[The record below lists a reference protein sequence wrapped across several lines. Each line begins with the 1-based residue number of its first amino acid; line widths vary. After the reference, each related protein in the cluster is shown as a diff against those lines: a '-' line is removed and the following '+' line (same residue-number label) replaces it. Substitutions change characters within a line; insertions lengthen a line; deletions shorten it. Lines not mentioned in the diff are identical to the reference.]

1 MIPPFFPWFLAFL
14 LLIACVALLVLL
26 LRYRDRSVRLEA
38 ESRSWQER
46 AEDRTQMLRRAEEVL
61 KDSFAGISA
70 EVLRNSEKQFLNL
83 AETRLQSQ
91 RQQANHDLD
100 SRKQAIESML
110 KPVSESLK
118 LVQSRLGEMEKERVG
133 AYTDLKTQIR
143 YILSGNEALKN
154 ETARLS
160 QALHH
165 NSVRGQW
172 GELQLRRVVELAGMV
187 EYCDFTTQETRS
199 REEERIRPDM
209 VIHLPGGRSIIID
222 AKAPMASYLNA
233 GQTENPEER
242 SQWMARHAADVRR
255 HLQQL
260 SAKNY
265 FAQFSP
271 CPEFV
276 IMFLPGESFF
286 QAALEADPTLIEF
299 GAENRV
305 ILSTPSTLIALLK
318 AVAYGWKQEQG
329 EPHLSRSG
337 CQGGKQGMLAQV
349 AAQGRIIR
357 KGGKDGKR
365 QFFLPDAQAAAQR
378 RAVPHFLLHHVGRS
392 RSQCQAV
399 IRSQDTD
406 GGGKQHAAVQP
417 PGQGDGNA
425 FPGEKDGAKPFKRS
439 LWRRCHGKVWEKAP
453 SAGIVPAEIRFFP
466 PGFCNLQIPLS
477 GNGGGRA

>member
-318 AVAYGWKQEQG
+318 AVAYGWKQEQ
-329 EPHLSRSG
+329 
-337 CQGGKQGMLAQV
+337 LADN
-349 AAQGRIIR
+349 AKKISEAGA
-357 KGGKDGKR
+357 D
-365 QFFLPDAQAAAQR
+365 LY
-378 RAVPHFLLHHVGRS
+378 
-392 RSQCQAV
+392 
-399 IRSQDTD
+399 DTC
-406 GGGKQHAAVQP
+406 
-417 PGQGDGNA
+417 
-425 FPGEKDGAKPFKRS
+425 S
-439 LWRRCHGKVWEKAP
+439 
-453 SAGIVPAEIRFFP
+453 I
-466 PGFCNLQIPLS
+466 LS
-477 GNGGGRA
+477 GQEPEPGGSPVQ

>member
-1 MIPPFFPWFLAFL
+1 MTSPLIPWFLAL
-14 LLIACVALLVLL
+14 LLLAACVALLILL

-46 AEDRTQMLRRAEEVL
+46 AEDRTQMLHRAEEVL

-91 RQQANHDLD
+91 RQQANHDLE

-165 NSVRGQW
+165 NSSRGQW

-199 REEERIRPDM
+199 REEDRVRPDM

-222 AKAPMASYLNA
+222 AKAPMSSYLNA
-233 GQTENPEER
+233 GQTDRLEER
-242 SQWMARHAADVRR
+242 SQWMSRHAANVKR

-276 IMFLPGESFF
+276 IMFLPGEAFF
-286 QAALEADPTLIEF
+286 QAALEADPSLIEF
-299 GAENRV
+299 GAENKV

-318 AVAYGWKQEQG
+318 AVAYGWKQEQLADNAKKISEAG
-329 EPHLSRSG
+329 ADLFNTCSILTGHFSSL
-337 CQGGKQGMLAQV
+337 GKSLN
-349 AAQGRIIR
+349 
-357 KGGKDGKR
+357 
-365 QFFLPDAQAAAQR
+365 
-378 RAVPHFLLHHVGRS
+378 
-392 RSQCQAV
+392 QAV
-399 IRSQDTD
+399 TQYNKTVSSFEHRFIPRAQKLKNLGVTSTKDLPGSLEDIT
-406 GGGKQHAAVQP
+406 VQ
-417 PGQGDGNA
+417 
-425 FPGEKDGAKPFKRS
+425 AKSADIPDI
-439 LWRRCHGKVWEKAP
+439 P
-453 SAGIVPAEIRFFP
+453 S
-466 PGFCNLQIPLS
+466 
-477 GNGGGRA
+477 

>member
-222 AKAPMASYLNA
+222 AN
-233 GQTENPEER
+233 
-242 SQWMARHAADVRR
+242 VRR

-318 AVAYGWKQEQG
+318 AVAYGWKQEQLADNAKKISEAG
-329 EPHLSRSG
+329 ADLFNTCSILSGHFSSL
-337 CQGGKQGMLAQV
+337 GKSLN
-349 AAQGRIIR
+349 
-357 KGGKDGKR
+357 
-365 QFFLPDAQAAAQR
+365 
-378 RAVPHFLLHHVGRS
+378 
-392 RSQCQAV
+392 QAV
-399 IRSQDTD
+399 AQYNKTVSSFEHRFIPRAQKLKNLGVTSTKELPRALEDITEQ
-406 GGGKQHAAVQP
+406 
-417 PGQGDGNA
+417 
-425 FPGEKDGAKPFKRS
+425 AKS
-439 LWRRCHGKVWEKAP
+439 ADIP
-453 SAGIVPAEIRFFP
+453 S
-466 PGFCNLQIPLS
+466 
-477 GNGGGRA
+477 

>member
-1 MIPPFFPWFLAFL
+1 
-14 LLIACVALLVLL
+14 
-26 LRYRDRSVRLEA
+26 
-38 ESRSWQER
+38 
-46 AEDRTQMLRRAEEVL
+46 
-61 KDSFAGISA
+61 
-70 EVLRNSEKQFLNL
+70 
-83 AETRLQSQ
+83 
-91 RQQANHDLD
+91 
-100 SRKQAIESML
+100 ML

-318 AVAYGWKQEQG
+318 AVAYGWKQEQLADNAKKFRKR
-329 EPHLSRSG
+329 ERTCTIPALSFPVIFP
-337 CQGGKQGMLAQV
+337 LWA
-349 AAQGRIIR
+349 
-357 KGGKDGKR
+357 
-365 QFFLPDAQAAAQR
+365 
-378 RAVPHFLLHHVGRS
+378 RA
-392 RSQCQAV
+392 
-399 IRSQDTD
+399 
-406 GGGKQHAAVQP
+406 
-417 PGQGDGNA
+417 
-425 FPGEKDGAKPFKRS
+425 
-439 LWRRCHGKVWEKAP
+439 
-453 SAGIVPAEIRFFP
+453 
-466 PGFCNLQIPLS
+466 
-477 GNGGGRA
+477 

>member
-1 MIPPFFPWFLAFL
+1 MISPFFPWFLAFL

-26 LRYRDRSVRLEA
+26 LRYRDRTVRLEA

-199 REEERIRPDM
+199 REEERVRPDM

-242 SQWMARHAADVRR
+242 SQWMARHAADVKR

-260 SAKNY
+260 SA
-265 FAQFSP
+265 
-271 CPEFV
+271 
-276 IMFLPGESFF
+276 
-286 QAALEADPTLIEF
+286 
-299 GAENRV
+299 
-305 ILSTPSTLIALLK
+305 
-318 AVAYGWKQEQG
+318 
-329 EPHLSRSG
+329 
-337 CQGGKQGMLAQV
+337 
-349 AAQGRIIR
+349 
-357 KGGKDGKR
+357 
-365 QFFLPDAQAAAQR
+365 
-378 RAVPHFLLHHVGRS
+378 
-392 RSQCQAV
+392 
-399 IRSQDTD
+399 
-406 GGGKQHAAVQP
+406 
-417 PGQGDGNA
+417 
-425 FPGEKDGAKPFKRS
+425 
-439 LWRRCHGKVWEKAP
+439 
-453 SAGIVPAEIRFFP
+453 
-466 PGFCNLQIPLS
+466 
-477 GNGGGRA
+477 

>member
-91 RQQANHDLD
+91 RQ
-100 SRKQAIESML
+100 
-110 KPVSESLK
+110 SLK

-318 AVAYGWKQEQG
+318 AVAYGWKQEQLADNAKKISEAG
-329 EPHLSRSG
+329 ADLYNTCSILSGHFSSL
-337 CQGGKQGMLAQV
+337 GKSLN
-349 AAQGRIIR
+349 
-357 KGGKDGKR
+357 
-365 QFFLPDAQAAAQR
+365 
-378 RAVPHFLLHHVGRS
+378 
-392 RSQCQAV
+392 QAV
-399 IRSQDTD
+399 AQYNKTVSSFEHRFIPRAQKLKNLGVTSTKELPRALEDITEQ
-406 GGGKQHAAVQP
+406 
-417 PGQGDGNA
+417 
-425 FPGEKDGAKPFKRS
+425 AKSADVPDI
-439 LWRRCHGKVWEKAP
+439 P
-453 SAGIVPAEIRFFP
+453 S
-466 PGFCNLQIPLS
+466 
-477 GNGGGRA
+477 

>member
-1 MIPPFFPWFLAFL
+1 MISPFFPWFLAFL

-199 REEERIRPDM
+199 REEERVRPDM

-242 SQWMARHAADVRR
+242 SQWMARHAADVKR

-286 QAALEADPTLIEF
+286 QAALEADPSLIEF
-299 GAENRV
+299 GAENKV

-318 AVAYGWKQEQG
+318 AVAYGWKQEQLADNAKKISEAG
-329 EPHLSRSG
+329 ADLYNTCAILSGHFSSL
-337 CQGGKQGMLAQV
+337 GKSLN
-349 AAQGRIIR
+349 
-357 KGGKDGKR
+357 
-365 QFFLPDAQAAAQR
+365 
-378 RAVPHFLLHHVGRS
+378 
-392 RSQCQAV
+392 QAV
-399 IRSQDTD
+399 AQYNKTVSSFEHRFIPRAQKLKNLGVTST
-406 GGGKQHAAVQP
+406 KELP
-417 PGQGDGNA
+417 
-425 FPGEKDGAKPFKRS
+425 RS
-439 LWRRCHGKVWEKAP
+439 LEDITEQAK
-453 SAGIVPAEIRFFP
+453 SADVPDTT
-466 PGFCNLQIPLS
+466 S
-477 GNGGGRA
+477 

>member
-286 QAALEADPTLIEF
+286 QAALEADPTLIE
-299 GAENRV
+299 
-305 ILSTPSTLIALLK
+305 
-318 AVAYGWKQEQG
+318 
-329 EPHLSRSG
+329 
-337 CQGGKQGMLAQV
+337 LA
-349 AAQGRIIR
+349 
-357 KGGKDGKR
+357 
-365 QFFLPDAQAAAQR
+365 R
-378 RAVPHFLLHHVGRS
+378 RTEL
-392 RSQCQAV
+392 
-399 IRSQDTD
+399 
-406 GGGKQHAAVQP
+406 
-417 PGQGDGNA
+417 
-425 FPGEKDGAKPFKRS
+425 
-439 LWRRCHGKVWEKAP
+439 
-453 SAGIVPAEIRFFP
+453 FFP
-466 PGFCNLQIPLS
+466 LHPP
-477 GNGGGRA
+477 

>member
-1 MIPPFFPWFLAFL
+1 
-14 LLIACVALLVLL
+14 
-26 LRYRDRSVRLEA
+26 
-38 ESRSWQER
+38 
-46 AEDRTQMLRRAEEVL
+46 
-61 KDSFAGISA
+61 
-70 EVLRNSEKQFLNL
+70 
-83 AETRLQSQ
+83 
-91 RQQANHDLD
+91 
-100 SRKQAIESML
+100 ML

-199 REEERIRPDM
+199 REEERVRPDM

-222 AKAPMASYLNA
+222 AKRHGIL
-233 GQTENPEER
+233 PECRADGESGR
-242 SQWMARHAADVRR
+242 AQPVDGRHAADVKR

-286 QAALEADPTLIEF
+286 QAALEADPSLIEF
-299 GAENRV
+299 GAENKV

-318 AVAYGWKQEQG
+318 AVAYGWKQEQLADNAKKIS
-329 EPHLSRSG
+329 EAERTCTIPALSFPVIFPLWARG
-337 CQGGKQGMLAQV
+337 
-349 AAQGRIIR
+349 
-357 KGGKDGKR
+357 
-365 QFFLPDAQAAAQR
+365 PE
-378 RAVPHFLLHHVGRS
+378 
-392 RSQCQAV
+392 QAV
-399 IRSQDTD
+399 ASTT
-406 GGGKQHAAVQP
+406 
-417 PGQGDGNA
+417 
-425 FPGEKDGAKPFKRS
+425 KPFPLLNTGSSPGPRS
-439 LWRRCHGKVWEKAP
+439 
-453 SAGIVPAEIRFFP
+453 
-466 PGFCNLQIPLS
+466 
-477 GNGGGRA
+477 

>member
-1 MIPPFFPWFLAFL
+1 MISPFFPWFLAFL

-172 GELQLRRVVELAGMV
+172 GELQLRRVVELAELWSTAISRLRKPVPGRRNG
-187 EYCDFTTQETRS
+187 CGRTWSFT
-199 REEERIRPDM
+199 
-209 VIHLPGGRSIIID
+209 
-222 AKAPMASYLNA
+222 
-233 GQTENPEER
+233 
-242 SQWMARHAADVRR
+242 
-255 HLQQL
+255 
-260 SAKNY
+260 
-265 FAQFSP
+265 F
-271 CPEFV
+271 
-276 IMFLPGESFF
+276 
-286 QAALEADPTLIEF
+286 LEAVPSSLTRKRPWHPT
-299 GAENRV
+299 
-305 ILSTPSTLIALLK
+305 
-318 AVAYGWKQEQG
+318 
-329 EPHLSRSG
+329 
-337 CQGGKQGMLAQV
+337 
-349 AAQGRIIR
+349 
-357 KGGKDGKR
+357 
-365 QFFLPDAQAAAQR
+365 
-378 RAVPHFLLHHVGRS
+378 
-392 RSQCQAV
+392 
-399 IRSQDTD
+399 
-406 GGGKQHAAVQP
+406 
-417 PGQGDGNA
+417 
-425 FPGEKDGAKPFKRS
+425 
-439 LWRRCHGKVWEKAP
+439 
-453 SAGIVPAEIRFFP
+453 
-466 PGFCNLQIPLS
+466 
-477 GNGGGRA
+477 

>member
-1 MIPPFFPWFLAFL
+1 MISPFFPWFLAFL

-199 REEERIRPDM
+199 REEERVRPDM

-233 GQTENPEER
+233 GQTENPEEH
-242 SQWMARHAADVRR
+242 SQWMARHAADVKR

-260 SAKNY
+260 SAKND
-265 FAQFSP
+265 FILRA
-271 CPEFV
+271 EFNQGGV
-276 IMFLPGESFF
+276 CFQSRLEKGFPGQEHN
-286 QAALEADPTLIEF
+286 DEF
-299 GAENRV
+299 GAENKV

-318 AVAYGWKQEQG
+318 AVAYGWKQEQLADNAKKISEAG
-329 EPHLSRSG
+329 ADLYNTCSILSGHFSSL
-337 CQGGKQGMLAQV
+337 GKSLN
-349 AAQGRIIR
+349 
-357 KGGKDGKR
+357 
-365 QFFLPDAQAAAQR
+365 
-378 RAVPHFLLHHVGRS
+378 
-392 RSQCQAV
+392 QAV
-399 IRSQDTD
+399 AQYNKTVSSFEHRFIPRAQKLKNLGVTST
-406 GGGKQHAAVQP
+406 KELP
-417 PGQGDGNA
+417 
-425 FPGEKDGAKPFKRS
+425 RS
-439 LWRRCHGKVWEKAP
+439 LEDITEQAK
-453 SAGIVPAEIRFFP
+453 SADVPDTT
-466 PGFCNLQIPLS
+466 S
-477 GNGGGRA
+477 

>member
-1 MIPPFFPWFLAFL
+1 MISPFFPWFLAFL

-199 REEERIRPDM
+199 REEAKTLFPYTT
-209 VIHLPGGRSIIID
+209 LFRS
-222 AKAPMASYLNA
+222 
-233 GQTENPEER
+233 
-242 SQWMARHAADVRR
+242 WMARHAADVKR

-286 QAALEADPTLIEF
+286 QAALEADPSLIEF
-299 GAENRV
+299 GAENKV

-318 AVAYGWKQEQG
+318 AVAYGWKQEQLADNAKKISEAG
-329 EPHLSRSG
+329 ADLYNTCSILSGHFSSL
-337 CQGGKQGMLAQV
+337 GKSLN
-349 AAQGRIIR
+349 
-357 KGGKDGKR
+357 
-365 QFFLPDAQAAAQR
+365 
-378 RAVPHFLLHHVGRS
+378 
-392 RSQCQAV
+392 QAV
-399 IRSQDTD
+399 AQYNKTVSSFEHRFIPRAQKLKNLGVTST
-406 GGGKQHAAVQP
+406 KELP
-417 PGQGDGNA
+417 
-425 FPGEKDGAKPFKRS
+425 RS
-439 LWRRCHGKVWEKAP
+439 LEDITEQAK
-453 SAGIVPAEIRFFP
+453 SADVPDTT
-466 PGFCNLQIPLS
+466 S
-477 GNGGGRA
+477 

>member
-1 MIPPFFPWFLAFL
+1 MGFDSSTKILEKGYGGTLALPVWVDIMLAAQKEGYPANAIRTRPGSEGQAVLVCRESNQLAHSGCQYAKTAYFETSAGYQAPANMCERHIPMAEPGSEESIPMRNRWTAATITSPGRTRGRNGRHPLRHPHLIAYFFLMISPFFPWFLAFL

-199 REEERIRPDM
+199 REEERVRPDM

-242 SQWMARHAADVRR
+242 SQWMARHAADVKR

-276 IMFLPGESFF
+276 IMFLPGESFSRR
-286 QAALEADPTLIEF
+286 L
-299 GAENRV
+299 
-305 ILSTPSTLIALLK
+305 
-318 AVAYGWKQEQG
+318 WKQT
-329 EPHLSRSG
+329 
-337 CQGGKQGMLAQV
+337 
-349 AAQGRIIR
+349 
-357 KGGKDGKR
+357 
-365 QFFLPDAQAAAQR
+365 LPD
-378 RAVPHFLLHHVGRS
+378 
-392 RSQCQAV
+392 
-399 IRSQDTD
+399 
-406 GGGKQHAAVQP
+406 
-417 PGQGDGNA
+417 
-425 FPGEKDGAKPFKRS
+425 
-439 LWRRCHGKVWEKAP
+439 
-453 SAGIVPAEIRFFP
+453 
-466 PGFCNLQIPLS
+466 
-477 GNGGGRA
+477 

>member
-1 MIPPFFPWFLAFL
+1 MTSPLIPWFLTL
-14 LLIACVALLVLL
+14 LLLAACVALLILL

-46 AEDRTQMLRRAEEVL
+46 AEDRTQMLHRAEEVL

-91 RQQANHDLD
+91 RQQANHDLE

-154 ETARLS
+154 ETASADDFIESLASLIKRLKNETARLS

-165 NSVRGQW
+165 NSSRGQW

-199 REEERIRPDM
+199 REEDRVRPDM

-222 AKAPMASYLNA
+222 AKAPMSSYLNA
-233 GQTENPEER
+233 GQTDRLEER
-242 SQWMARHAADVRR
+242 SQWMSRHAADVKR

-276 IMFLPGESFF
+276 IMFLPGEAFF
-286 QAALEADPTLIEF
+286 QAALEADPSLIEF
-299 GAENRV
+299 GAENKV

-318 AVAYGWKQEQG
+318 AVAYGWKQEQLADNAKKISEAG
-329 EPHLSRSG
+329 ADLFNTCSILTGHFSSL
-337 CQGGKQGMLAQV
+337 GKSLN
-349 AAQGRIIR
+349 
-357 KGGKDGKR
+357 
-365 QFFLPDAQAAAQR
+365 
-378 RAVPHFLLHHVGRS
+378 
-392 RSQCQAV
+392 QAV
-399 IRSQDTD
+399 TQYNKTVSSFEHRFIPRAQKLKNLGVTSTKDLPGSLEDIT
-406 GGGKQHAAVQP
+406 VQ
-417 PGQGDGNA
+417 
-425 FPGEKDGAKPFKRS
+425 AKSADIPDI
-439 LWRRCHGKVWEKAP
+439 P
-453 SAGIVPAEIRFFP
+453 S
-466 PGFCNLQIPLS
+466 
-477 GNGGGRA
+477 

>member
-1 MIPPFFPWFLAFL
+1 MISPFFPWFLAFL

-199 REEERIRPDM
+199 REEERVRPDM

-242 SQWMARHAADVRR
+242 SQWMARHAADVKR

-286 QAALEADPTLIEF
+286 QAALEADPSLIEF
-299 GAENRV
+299 GAENKV

-318 AVAYGWKQEQG
+318 AVAYGWKQEQLAEDG
-329 EPHLSRSG
+329 TYTTKEDVARYIHLYG
-337 CQGGKQGMLAQV
+337 H
-349 AAQGRIIR
+349 
-357 KGGKDGKR
+357 
-365 QFFLPDAQAAAQR
+365 LPDNFITKKEAQQLGWTGGSLEPYAPGCCIGGSR
-378 RAVPHFLLHHVGRS
+378 FGNYEGLLPEADGRTWTE
-392 RSQCQAV
+392 CD
-399 IRSQDTD
+399 INTL
-406 GGGKQHAAVQP
+406 
-417 PGQGDGNA
+417 
-425 FPGEKDGAKPFKRS
+425 GAKSRGPER
-439 LWRRCHGKVWEKAP
+439 
-453 SAGIVPAEIRFFP
+453 IVFSNDGLIYYTGDHYQTFE
-466 PGFCNLQIPLS
+466 LLY
-477 GNGGGRA
+477 GGE